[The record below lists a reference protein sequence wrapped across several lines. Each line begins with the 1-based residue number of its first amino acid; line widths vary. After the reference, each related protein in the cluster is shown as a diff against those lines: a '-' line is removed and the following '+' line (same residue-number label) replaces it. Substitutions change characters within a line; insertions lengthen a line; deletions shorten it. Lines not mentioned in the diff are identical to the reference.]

1 VREPLPFGARLAR
14 AVVMAA
20 IGGVSLIALAQ
31 QPPPAEQATP
41 AVSPDAEQ
49 TPPQPTFRTGI
60 DFVRVDA
67 IVTDGDGNPVL
78 DLEPGDFE
86 VYEDGELQQIET
98 FRVVEVTGQLAPGE
112 QAPRR
117 IRTTYDEETEASRD
131 DVRVFVLYMDDY
143 HVRRSNSM
151 SVRVPLREFITNQ
164 VGPRDLL
171 GMMYPLTPLSEVR
184 LTRNHEAILRAVDR
198 FEGRKWDYEPHNE
211 FEYRYANYPTET
223 VERIRNEVSLSG
235 IRGLA
240 IHLGGLREGRKSIIV
255 VGEGYTNTLPPQ
267 LRRAVAS
274 DPMTNNRDLFDPFA
288 GQNNPYEDTMR
299 FFGETELMSDLQRV
313 YDAANRNNASL
324 YMLDP
329 RGLTAFEF
337 DMDVSINFQTDSQYL
352 RSTQDTLRVLAEQT
366 DGRAIVNQNDLAA
379 GLQQMVQDS
388 SAYYLIGY
396 TSSAAPSDGRFHE
409 IDVRTTRRGITVRA
423 RRGYWALTAEARTA
437 ATAPKGV
444 TESSSDVMTALATL
458 ARPARG
464 RTIETWVGT
473 ERAENGKTRVAF
485 VWSPSPRIPGQDRR
499 EEASGVSL
507 IASGSTGS
515 PYFRGDVRNP
525 PGSGA
530 PGGPQ
535 RVEFEVDPGAL
546 TLRLAVEGRGG
557 EQIDR
562 DVQNLT
568 VPDFTAPEVALSTPV
583 VLRAGN
589 ALEFRQLREDAAPV
603 PAAGR
608 EFRRTDRLLIR
619 VDAYGPGGSTP
630 TVSATLLNRAGE
642 PMSELPVT
650 PVADADGRVQIDL
663 PLASL
668 SPSEYLIEIVAS
680 APDGQ
685 TKELIAFKLTS

>member
-485 VWSPSPRIPGQDRR
+485 VWSPSPRMPGQDRR

>member
-1 VREPLPFGARLAR
+1 MREPLPFGARLAR

-396 TSSAAPSDGRFHE
+396 TSTAAPSDGRFHE
-409 IDVRTTRRGITVRA
+409 IDVKTTRRGITVRA

>member
-1 VREPLPFGARLAR
+1 
-14 AVVMAA
+14 
-20 IGGVSLIALAQ
+20 
-31 QPPPAEQATP
+31 
-41 AVSPDAEQ
+41 
-49 TPPQPTFRTGI
+49 
-60 DFVRVDA
+60 
-67 IVTDGDGNPVL
+67 
-78 DLEPGDFE
+78 
-86 VYEDGELQQIET
+86 
-98 FRVVEVTGQLAPGE
+98 
-112 QAPRR
+112 
-117 IRTTYDEETEASRD
+117 
-131 DVRVFVLYMDDY
+131 
-143 HVRRSNSM
+143 
-151 SVRVPLREFITNQ
+151 
-164 VGPRDLL
+164 
-171 GMMYPLTPLSEVR
+171 
-184 LTRNHEAILRAVDR
+184 
-198 FEGRKWDYEPHNE
+198 
-211 FEYRYANYPTET
+211 
-223 VERIRNEVSLSG
+223 
-235 IRGLA
+235 
-240 IHLGGLREGRKSIIV
+240 
-255 VGEGYTNTLPPQ
+255 
-267 LRRAVAS
+267 
-274 DPMTNNRDLFDPFA
+274 
-288 GQNNPYEDTMR
+288 MR

-485 VWSPSPRIPGQDRR
+485 VWSPSPRMPGQDRR